1 MKIRSA
7 LSLSVLVF
15 FLAGCSGKTPSPS
28 TYGKDAISIVYSS
41 DKDINSYE
49 GSAHSLVLVVYQMA
63 KPDAFRKMSQE
74 KKGLQDLLAG
84 SNNDPS
90 VISYNT
96 FIVMPEE
103 EKEIRIDRLD
113 KTLWVGIVAGFYK
126 YNQIDGLS
134 FLQQVP
140 VDESLWHAVISNETK
155 CLDLSLYIKVK
166 KSSIQKLSTKIK
178 KSLSVRR

>member
-1 MKIRSA
+1 MKIRFG

-15 FLAGCSGKTPSPS
+15 FLAGCSSKTLLPS

-49 GSAHSLVLVVYQMA
+49 GSAHSLVLVVYQME
-63 KPDAFRKMSQE
+63 KPDAFMKMSKN
-74 KKGLQDLLAG
+74 KKGVQELLAG
-84 SNNDPS
+84 SDKDQS
-90 VISYNT
+90 FISYNT
-96 FIVMPEE
+96 YIVMPEE

-113 KTLWVGIVAGFYK
+113 KTLWVGIIAGFYK
-126 YNQIDGLS
+126 YNQIEGLS

-140 VDESLWHAVISNETK
+140 VDESLWHSVISKEIK
-155 CLDLSLYIKVK
+155 CLDLSLSIKIK

-178 KSLSVRR
+178 NSLSVRR